1 MLLHKVTSL
10 FRGRTIFRETNAIS
24 KPFLRS
30 MITTPTGA
38 ILPEPKRTP
47 FSFLGVVSSVIFGL
61 LVGATISKNVANFLE
76 ENDLFVPSDDDDD
89 DDDD

>member
-1 MLLHKVTSL
+1 MLLRKVTPL
-10 FRGRTIFRETNAIS
+10 FRGVTVLRETSVTS

-30 MITTPTGA
+30 TITTPSGA

-61 LVGATISKNVANFLE
+61 LVGATISKNIANFLE